1 MNEILRNAYGCDF
14 AVKLSEDRKNTK
26 IKLLQLTDMQIIDA
40 EQRRTPDRLRPDEI
54 EAWTP
59 DKFDVNC
66 GNQIRSLV
74 AQTKPDMIFMTGDLV
89 YGSFDDAGTT
99 FEWFCNFMDSFGI
112 PWAPV
117 FGNHDN
123 ETARGVDWQC
133 ERFAASKY
141 CMFERGSVTGNG
153 NYNVGIAVGDEL
165 VRVMYMLDSHGCVG
179 MTLAG
184 IYPDQVELV
193 KTSCD
198 RIASVNGKKIPAFA
212 AFHIETKDFAD
223 AARAKGYITD
233 ERSTFVVGIDVP
245 QKDGDF
251 GMNCEGREIKYKNQK
266 SHLSMFKYCN
276 VDGVFAGHTHNNNT
290 CISWEGIKWVYG
302 LKTGQYDYHVPCNMG
317 GTLVTLEG
325 ENFEVSHVPALCP
338 MAPFP
343 GGASFFKD
351 YFVGGSYKK

>member
-1 MNEILRNAYGCDF
+1 MSEIVRNEFGCDF
-14 AVKLSEDRKNTK
+14 AVVLPEDRKNTK

-54 EAWTP
+54 EAWAP
-59 DKFDVNC
+59 DRFDINC

-99 FEWFCNFMDSFGI
+99 FEWFCNFMDSFCI

-123 ETARGVDWQC
+123 ESARGVDWQC
-133 ERFAASKY
+133 ERFAACKY

-153 NYNVGIAVGDEL
+153 NYTVGIAIGDEL
-165 VRVMYMLDSHGCVG
+165 IRVMHMFDSNGCVG
-179 MTLAG
+179 MKPAG
-184 IYPDQVELV
+184 IYHDQGALMLENSI
-193 KTSCD
+193 K
-198 RIASVNGKKIPAFA
+198 IAEKAGRPVPAFA
-212 AFHIETKDFAD
+212 AFHITTKEFTD
-223 AARAKGYITD
+223 AERAKGYLTD
-233 ERSTFVVGIDVP
+233 ERKFYTIGVDVAA
-245 QKDGDF
+245 KDGDF
-251 GMNCEGREIKYKNQK
+251 GMKYESSEKNYGK
-266 SHLSMFKYCN
+266 MNPSLSLFKRCA
-276 VDGVFAGHTHNNNT
+276 VDGVFAGHYHNNST

-302 LKTGQYDYHVPCNMG
+302 LKTGQYDYHIPCNMG

-325 ENFEVSHVPALCP
+325 ERFEISHVPALTP

-343 GGASFFKD
+343 GGAKFFEG
-351 YFVGGSYKK
+351 YFVPGSYKN